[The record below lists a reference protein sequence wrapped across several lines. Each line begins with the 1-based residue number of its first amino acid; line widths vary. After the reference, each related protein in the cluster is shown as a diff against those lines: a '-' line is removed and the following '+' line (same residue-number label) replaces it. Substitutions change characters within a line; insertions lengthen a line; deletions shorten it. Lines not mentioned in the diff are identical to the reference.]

1 MTKATYNGFKNNTG
15 KEINNETIYNFFL
28 SFSLS
33 FCSLQHVHTVPESH
47 HSHNNCD
54 IEQHLLYTHLCDMDD
69 NVAADKAVP
78 SRFVFQNRGLVF
90 PLAAVGGIDVVVDG
104 WLWQ

>member
-1 MTKATYNGFKNNTG
+1 MGLKIKLENKSITKRIF
-15 KEINNETIYNFFL
+15 IFLFL
-28 SFSLS
+28 SHS
-33 FCSLQHVHTVPESH
+33 SLQHVHTVPESH

-69 NVAADKAVP
+69 NATADKALP

-90 PLAAVGGIDVVVDG
+90 PLAVVGGVDVVVDG
-104 WLWQ
+104 WL